1 MPTLPPP
8 RPQSLTTDYHAL
20 STATQPEETPGGA
33 LQPQHC
39 CVLQCIAGTEKVG
52 AEEEQEL
59 QPHLVGEND
68 AIGGGG
74 VGGGL
79 HHRAMALP
87 DSFARIFPTPGSAV
101 VFFAYM
107 AMFVAQGMLV
117 TASRHG
123 AQSYSYNTVTV
134 VLLTECL
141 KLLLSS
147 LAYLTQYV

>member
-1 MPTLPPP
+1 
-8 RPQSLTTDYHAL
+8 
-20 STATQPEETPGGA
+20 
-33 LQPQHC
+33 
-39 CVLQCIAGTEKVG
+39 
-52 AEEEQEL
+52 
-59 QPHLVGEND
+59 
-68 AIGGGG
+68 
-74 VGGGL
+74 
-79 HHRAMALP
+79 MALP